1 MRDILYN
8 AAINYNKMKDI
19 AYGMDVP
26 KGLDPFINLS
36 FLALTVIPEIRITTT
51 GVMEF

>member
-1 MRDILYN
+1 
-8 AAINYNKMKDI
+8 MKEI
-19 AYGMDVP
+19 AYSMGVP
-26 KGLDPFINLS
+26 KTLDPFINLS